1 MSVAIVTDSTSDIE
15 QGQIE
20 GIHVVPLHLHF
31 GDEVFEDGVNLSKDD
46 FWQRMQGILAAGGE
60 LPTTSQPS
68 PGAFRDLYAG
78 LAASEAV
85 NEIVS
90 IHISGKLSGTVNS
103 ARQGAGLLES
113 GANVEVVDT
122 LSASLGV
129 GWAAEAALEAA
140 QAGAS
145 AAEAA
150 DVARDTAARV
160 RLILFV
166 ETLDYLLRG
175 GRIGRARHLAG
186 RLLRMRP
193 LLEVVDGEISDIER
207 PRTRKKALDRLFAH
221 ITSEGQPERVGV
233 LHGATQGDADSLA
246 RRVSDACGGMPVET
260 VLSSPVIGA
269 HVGPGTVGVAILRP
283 A

>member
-1 MSVAIVTDSTSDIE
+1 MSVAVVTDSTSDIE

-31 GDEVFEDGVNLSKDD
+31 GDEVFEDGVNLSKAD
-46 FWQRMQGILAAGGE
+46 FWQRMQRILSDGGE

-68 PGAFRDLYAG
+68 PGAFRDVYAEI
-78 LAASEAV
+78 AAAEGV
-85 NEIVS
+85 TEIVS
-90 IHISGKLSGTVNS
+90 IHISGKLSGTVNA
-103 ARQGAGLLES
+103 ARQGAGLLEHDI
-113 GANVEVVDT
+113 NVEIVDT

-140 QAGAS
+140 QAGAT

-150 DVARDTAARV
+150 QAARETAARV
-160 RLILFV
+160 RVLVFV

-193 LLEVVDGEISDIER
+193 LLELVDGEISDIER
-207 PRTRKKALDRLFAH
+207 PRTRKKALDRLFAQ
-221 ITSEGQPERVGV
+221 IMSEGQPERVGV
-233 LHGATQGDADSLA
+233 LHGASAGDAGALVQ
-246 RRVSDACGGMPVET
+246 RISDRWAGMPVET

-269 HVGPGTVGVAILRP
+269 HVGPGTVGATVMRSA
-283 A
+283 